1 MAGLTAACYL
11 ARAEMS
17 VTVIEKAPYLG
28 GRAATLDFDGF
39 RFNRG
44 GHALYTG
51 GAASRVLEELGI
63 SYDYGIPKQT
73 FVLQGGKSS
82 PFPADPLGFLRA
94 DLLNAK
100 DKLALVRLFVALG
113 AAKPRALANTSVQ
126 GWLDHNVRRPQLRR
140 LMTALAR
147 TFVYSTALDLV
158 SAELFVE
165 KFQRAL
171 RHPVHY
177 VDGGWRTLVDGLRAA
192 AELAGARI
200 VSNAP
205 VEAVEVGDGLA
216 CSVSLRDGSLVR
228 ASAVVVATNPRDAA
242 KLVDMGE
249 HPAMRQIVDGLIP
262 ARIAC
267 LDVALS
273 RLPDP
278 DRPIVQ
284 DLDGPRFMSAQS
296 VYSRVAPEG
305 AALIIAFKQLDPRHA
320 GDPREDERD
329 LEDLLDATQPG
340 WRGVLVKRQYLP
352 RIEAVGTLPTARE
365 GGFAGR
371 PGPRVPGLDNLY
383 LAADWVG
390 PEGFLVDASMASARR
405 AAELVLEDG
414 WLSRGKVAAGLTGV
428 GARARVAAGK
438 TPAPVGRPLARRQGG
453 GDEPPTLR

>member
-11 ARAEMS
+11 ARERID
-17 VTVIEKAPYLG
+17 VTVIEKASYLG
-28 GRAATLDFDGF
+28 GRAATQDFDGF

-51 GAASRVLEELGI
+51 GAASRILDELGV
-63 SYDYGIPKQT
+63 SYDYGIPKRT
-73 FVLQGGKSS
+73 FVIQGGKLSL
-82 PFPADPLGFLRA
+82 FPADPLGFLRA
-94 DLLNAK
+94 DLLNAV

-113 AAKPRALANTSVQ
+113 AAKPQALANTSVQ
-126 GWLDHNVRRPQLRR
+126 GWLDQNVRRPQLRR
-140 LMTALAR
+140 LMTGLAR

-165 KFQRAL
+165 KLQRAL

-177 VDGGWRTLVDGLRAA
+177 VDGGWRTLVDGLRGV
-192 AELAGARI
+192 AERAGARI
-200 VSNAP
+200 VSNVQ
-205 VEAVEVGDGLA
+205 VESVEIGDDHA
-216 CSVSLRDGSLVR
+216 RSVRLRDGSVVR
-228 ASAVVVATNPRDAA
+228 ASAVVVATSPRDAA
-242 KLVDMGE
+242 K
-249 HPAMRQIVDGLIP
+249 IVEGLIP

-267 LDVALS
+267 LDVALN
-273 RLPDP
+273 RLPVP
-278 DRPIVQ
+278 GRPIVQ

-305 AALIIAFKQLDPRHA
+305 AALIISFKQLDPRHP

-329 LEDLLDATQPG
+329 LEDLLDAAQPG
-340 WRGVLVKRQYLP
+340 WRDALVKRQYLP

-414 WLSRGKVAAGLTGV
+414 WLSRVKVAAGSV
-428 GARARVAAGK
+428 G
-438 TPAPVGRPLARRQGG
+438 
-453 GDEPPTLR
+453 